1 MINKI
6 IGETGVKID
15 IEEDGKVFIYS
26 SDMEAAKKALTMI
39 EEIAR
44 EIEVNQIYEGTVV
57 RILNFGAFVDI
68 GGGKEWLLHISKI
81 SKERVNKV
89 EDVLQIGDRVKVK
102 VIEIDDQDR
111 INLSM
116 KDVEDEKEEEA

>member
-1 MINKI
+1 
-6 IGETGVKID
+6 
-15 IEEDGKVFIYS
+15 
-26 SDMEAAKKALTMI
+26 MEAAKKALTMI

-68 GGGKEWLLHISKI
+68 GGGKEGLLHISKI